1 MDVFESACCR
11 SRIFRRR
18 CLPRAVEIN
27 TPDAVSRLMDKFE
40 LCIQLMMTKESFQS
54 IIDSENLFY
63 IDIRGVSFIFF
74 LLSYN
79 MVPDLQ
85 SYKMMLS

>member
-1 MDVFESACCR
+1 
-11 SRIFRRR
+11 
-18 CLPRAVEIN
+18 
-27 TPDAVSRLMDKFE
+27 
-40 LCIQLMMTKESFQS
+40 MMTKESFQS

-63 IDIRGVSFIFF
+63 IDIRGISFIFF

-85 SYKMMLS
+85 NYIMMLS

>member
-1 MDVFESACCR
+1 
-11 SRIFRRR
+11 
-18 CLPRAVEIN
+18 
-27 TPDAVSRLMDKFE
+27 
-40 LCIQLMMTKESFQS
+40 MMTKESFQS

-79 MVPDLQ
+79 MVTDLQ
-85 SYKMMLS
+85 NYKMMLR